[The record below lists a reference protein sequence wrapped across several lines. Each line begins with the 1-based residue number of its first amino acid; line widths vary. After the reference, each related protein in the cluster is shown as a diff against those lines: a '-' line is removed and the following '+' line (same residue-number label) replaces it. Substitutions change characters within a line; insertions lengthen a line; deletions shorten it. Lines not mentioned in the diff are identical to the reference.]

1 MKINYNMPSSIPLT
15 RWQELKDE
23 FRRETKAPAECAF
36 RIDGTQFSTARY
48 YGGFNYNGYHYLIAY
63 WETGELLAV
72 RSDFVG
78 WLIRK
83 EEPKKP
89 QAKKY
94 VQGVMI

>member
-1 MKINYNMPSSIPLT
+1 MKINYMHCDIPLT

-36 RIDGTQFSTARY
+36 RIDWTQFSTARHF
-48 YGGFNYNGYHYLIAY
+48 GGFSYNGYHYIVAY

-83 EEPKKP
+83 DEPKP
-89 QAKKY
+89 QVKKAE
-94 VQGVMI
+94 QGVMI

>member
-1 MKINYNMPSSIPLT
+1 MKINYMPSSIPLT

-36 RIDGTQFSTARY
+36 RVDGTQFSTARY

-72 RSDFVG
+72 RDDFAK
-78 WLIRK
+78 WLKRK

-89 QAKKY
+89 QAKKA
-94 VQGVMI
+94 VQGVLI

>member
-1 MKINYNMPSSIPLT
+1 MKINYMPSSIPLT
-15 RWQELKDE
+15 RWQELIDE

-36 RIDGTQFSTARY
+36 RIDGTQFSTAGHF
-48 YGGFNYNGYHYLIAY
+48 GGFNYNGHHYHIAH

-72 RSDFVG
+72 RLDFVG

-89 QAKKY
+89 QAKKA
-94 VQGVMI
+94 VQGVLI

>member
-1 MKINYNMPSSIPLT
+1 MPSSIPLT

-36 RIDGTQFSTARY
+36 RVDGTQFSTARHF
-48 YGGFNYNGYHYLIAY
+48 GGFNYNGYRYLIAY
-63 WETGELLAV
+63 LETGELLAV
-72 RSDFVG
+72 RSDFAG

-89 QAKKY
+89 QAKKA

>member
-1 MKINYNMPSSIPLT
+1 MPSSIPLT

-23 FRRETKAPAECAF
+23 FRRETKATADCAF
-36 RIDGTQFSTARY
+36 RVDGTQFSTAWHFD
-48 YGGFNYNGYHYLIAY
+48 GFNYNGYHYLIAY

-72 RSDFVG
+72 RSDFAE

-89 QAKKY
+89 QAKKA
-94 VQGVMI
+94 VQGVLI

>member
-1 MKINYNMPSSIPLT
+1 MKINYMPSSIPLT

-36 RIDGTQFSTARY
+36 RVDGTQFSTARHF
-48 YGGFNYNGYHYLIAY
+48 GGFNYNGYRYLIAY
-63 WETGELLAV
+63 LETGELLAV
-72 RSDFVG
+72 RSDFAG

-89 QAKKY
+89 QAKKA
-94 VQGVMI
+94 VQGVLV